1 MTLQKGK
8 PMYTGASLNKNT
20 LTQEQFTRELAT
32 RLEQLSLQCNTL
44 HVNDEYSDSSFSP
57 PSITWPKKVC
67 TNHTNKSCSH
77 IHTDSDKIN
86 NERKNQQQKQPPQKQ
101 VLQTKSSPRNI
112 RIHKTVQ
119 VHSESNQKE
128 ASDCTQQKK
137 EENFKYNQ
145 TMNTTTNSFS
155 ATCHDINY
163 SPDKYIP
170 KKSFP
175 DSIRK
180 QCRTY
185 SEDLLKSNNASSN
198 HYQKKEQCNSAADI
212 KQKHLNDKFIEQN
225 KQIND
230 QLSDHSEVD
239 HEMECLEDDNLI
251 IDDNSTT
258 DISDSEVSCTRRLSN
273 LPDEILPPV
282 ITSLF
287 PNTPSVLRFADAGQ
301 VVQKLPKQ
309 YRSRLLWRPSAITPN
324 VVKRVLKRSNFRM
337 TLKSS
342 EWIGYYGNHL
352 KPFGF
357 RPIREYQKVNHFPGS
372 FQLGRK
378 DKLWMN
384 LNQMRSYFGKK
395 SIDFVPRTFCL
406 PTDLKLLKEFWS
418 RYETPNSTAS
428 NIDGLSTL
436 NTRPRWIM
444 KPPASARGIGIK
456 LIRSWSDIPK
466 QRRVLIQSYINQPY
480 LIDGTKFDIRLY
492 VYVAGFSPFRAYVYR
507 EGLVRF
513 ASQRYSTSFQHLGN
527 RFVHLTN
534 YSINK
539 YNKSGENSVLNH
551 KWKLS
556 KLWSYLTERGVDVPS
571 LWSRITDIIFKT
583 LASVVSCITTMVD
596 QNCRRRA
603 SVYELFGFDI
613 ILDADLKPWL
623 LEVNVSPSLHTNTQ
637 LDDEVKTSVV
647 KDMFNLCGFQ
657 LPPDYRSSQVSSSTT
672 TPSKSTP
679 NSHNQYSKNTNSN
692 ANATTVSSFNEKSQ
706 LSSWCH
712 NTTSNNNDNND
723 RDNGQLSNKCLF
735 NSSNS
740 NNSQHHHHNS
750 SASLLTTFQR
760 GNYSANGLPPPSPSI
775 SSSNNVHVKR
785 SLSSLSTRMVSNRMS
800 EKNCPDSCL
809 PVTDPRLWDISLS
822 TEDKRKHLF
831 YSSLM
836 TDKEKNKTRQLSD
849 KLSKSNKKNIL
860 NAGDNS
866 KDPINSLRHMLSE
879 LTPDDLRTLVNLI
892 DERYR
897 AALGNFQCI
906 FPVHGSEG
914 HRLLT
919 FLQTAYQKNLHGG
932 TLGSR
937 SPSVYYYDILQYV
950 FLTVYHNPENDEN
963 LSCESFTHQSVDKIL
978 PDQTTFM
985 SGELTAEIMPLV
997 CGMTGVSKSGL
1008 DYLIN
1013 LCKKGIHLMTTEYT
1027 PKSNQVFWTQT
1038 NTPTSSINHDSHHS
1052 SRYQYHRIDTSPSSA
1067 LFRQSDSSSK
1077 SSQERQNNLRNTNR
1091 SEKRSIQT
1099 QSITSTSYDN
1109 ESQNEMIKSQSC
1121 QEVYSLDKPP
1131 TPPGRIFTV
1140 RQLSCRQPYSR
1151 PQQHQQ
1157 QQQQKRIRSSCGN
1170 LVKPTKEKKIQCTNL
1185 KSYRTESDFDVYK
1198 VGKVKYPVKRSSSTS
1213 DIILYKKYS
1222 TNSPSFISSSGSMTN
1237 SNENIYK
1244 TNNNNKLIKTPTV
1257 PKTTSYDSNLTRNT
1271 NSARYSTSST
1281 LSLSSSIAATAAITD
1296 QCMPHKVKLNHTYN
1310 LSPNQYN
1317 NQNNLRGLTKSLS
1330 DQYNRSDNFSNS
1342 TDFYDVGDDDDDGD
1356 VDYDVDDQTYTVYKL
1371 QESEKPFLCQIYSH
1385 TSHQQKNNR
1394 QCQYVNSLPVKLYPK
1409 ERRIILERHNSRSGS
1424 FKQNLEK
1431 NKVLSTVQNKFMN
1444 STCHLLHE
1452 PKSSDRP
1459 IKIIKLKATQS
1470 TD

>member
-32 RLEQLSLQCNTL
+32 RLEQLSLECSTL
-44 HVNDEYSDSSFSP
+44 HNTDEYSDSSFSP

-67 TNHTNKSCSH
+67 TNHINKSCSH
-77 IHTDSDKIN
+77 IHTDSDKIY
-86 NERKNQQQKQPPQKQ
+86 NERQNYHRQQQPQKQ
-101 VLQTKSSPRNI
+101 TLRTKSSPRNR
-112 RIHKTVQ
+112 RIHKTIQ
-119 VHSESNQKE
+119 VHPESNQKQV
-128 ASDCTQQKK
+128 SNCTQKKK
-137 EENFKYNQ
+137 EENFKNNQ
-145 TMNTTTNSFS
+145 AMNTTTNSFS
-155 ATCHDINY
+155 STWRDISY

-180 QCRTY
+180 QCQTY
-185 SEDLLKSNNASSN
+185 SEDMLKSNNVSSD
-198 HYQKKEQCNSAADI
+198 HYQRKEQCNSAASI
-212 KQKHLNDKFIEQN
+212 KQKHPNNKFIEQN

-230 QLSDHSEVD
+230 QSSDHSEVN

-258 DISDSEVSCTRRLSN
+258 DISDSEVSCARRLSN
-273 LPDEILPPV
+273 LPDEVIPPV

-357 RPIREYQKVNHFPGS
+357 RPIRQYQKVNHFPGS

-378 DKLWMN
+378 DKLWIN

-418 RYETPNSTAS
+418 RYETPNSTSS
-428 NIDGLSTL
+428 NIDGLSTV

-466 QRRVLIQSYINQPY
+466 QRRVLVQSYINQPY

-539 YNKSGENSVLNH
+539 HNKSDENSVSNH

-571 LWSRITDIIFKT
+571 LWSCITDIIFKT

-657 LPPDYRSSQVSSSTT
+657 LPPDYRSSQLSSSTT
-672 TPSKSTP
+672 TPSKLTP
-679 NSHNQYSKNTNSN
+679 NSKNTNSN
-692 ANATTVSSFNEKSQ
+692 ASAIAGSSFNEKNQ
-706 LSSWCH
+706 FSSWSH
-712 NTTSNNNDNND
+712 YITSNNNNNNND
-723 RDNGQLSNKCLF
+723 TDNGQLSNKCLF

-740 NNSQHHHHNS
+740 NNSQHHHHQPHHNS
-750 SASLLTTFQR
+750 SASLLTTLQR
-760 GNYSANGLPPPSPSI
+760 GNYSPSGLPPPSPSI
-775 SSSNNVHVKR
+775 NSSNNIHVKR
-785 SLSSLSTRMVSNRMS
+785 SQSSLSTRMTSNKMS
-800 EKNCPDSCL
+800 EKNCSDSCL
-809 PVTDPRLWDISLS
+809 PITDPRLWDISLS

-879 LTPDDLRTLVNLI
+879 LTPDDLRTLTNLI

-906 FPVHGSEG
+906 FPLHGSEG
-914 HRLLT
+914 YRLLT
-919 FLQTAYQKNLHGG
+919 FLQTAYQKNIHTG

-950 FLTVYHNPENDEN
+950 FLTVYHNTENDEN
-963 LSCESFTHQSVDKIL
+963 LCCESFTHQSVDKDL
-978 PDQTTFM
+978 PDQTTLM
-985 SGELTAEIMPLV
+985 SGELTPEIMSLV
-997 CGMTGVSKSGL
+997 CRMTGVSKTGL

-1038 NTPTSSINHDSHHS
+1038 STPASSINQDSRHS
-1052 SRYQYHRIDTSPSSA
+1052 SRYHYHRIDTSPSS
-1067 LFRQSDSSSK
+1067 LFRQSESYSK
-1077 SSQERQNNLRNTNR
+1077 NSQERQNNLRNTNR
-1091 SEKRSIQT
+1091 PEKRSIQT
-1099 QSITSTSYDN
+1099 QSITPTSYDN
-1109 ESQNEMIKSQSC
+1109 ESQSEIIKSQSS

-1131 TPPGRIFTV
+1131 TPPGKMFTV
-1140 RQLSCRQPYSR
+1140 RQPSYRQPH
-1151 PQQHQQ
+1151 HQQ
-1157 QQQQKRIRSSCGN
+1157 QQRRIRSSCGN
-1170 LVKPTKEKKIQCTNL
+1170 LVKLTKEKRIQCSNL
-1185 KSYRTESDFDVYK
+1185 KPYRTESDFNVR
-1198 VGKVKYPVKRSSSTS
+1198 KVKHPVKRSSSTS
-1213 DIILYKKYS
+1213 DILLYKKYS
-1222 TNSPSFISSSGSMTN
+1222 TNSPSIISNSSSMTN

-1244 TNNNNKLIKTPTV
+1244 SNNKKLIKTPVV
-1257 PKTTSYDSNLTRNT
+1257 PKTASCDSNWIRNT

-1281 LSLSSSIAATAAITD
+1281 LSSSSSIAATAAITD
-1296 QCMPHKVKLNHTYN
+1296 QCLPHKVKFNQTYN
-1310 LSPNQYN
+1310 LSPKQHN
-1317 NQNNLRGLTKSLS
+1317 NQNDLRRLTKPLS

-1342 TDFYDVGDDDDDGD
+1342 ADFYDVGDDDGDDGD
-1356 VDYDVDDQTYTVYKL
+1356 EDYDIDDQTYTVYKL
-1371 QESEKPFLCQIYSH
+1371 QESKKPFLCQIYSH
-1385 TSHQQKNNR
+1385 TGHQQKNNR
-1394 QCQYVNSLPVKLYPK
+1394 QYQYVNSLPVKLYPK
-1409 ERRIILERHNSRSGS
+1409 ETRIILERHNSRSGS

-1431 NKVLSTVQNKFMN
+1431 NKVLSAVQNKFIN
-1444 STCHLLHE
+1444 STCHLLNE

-1459 IKIIKLKATQS
+1459 IKIVKLKATQS